1 MNEPMST
8 SWEESVR
15 KTAVTFPYPPT
26 PDIASGVAARLAS
39 RRRAPRRALAWALA
53 LLLLLLLSLFSVP
66 RVRAAIVDMFRLGAI
81 TIFVRPEAAP
91 VSAPTATLP
100 PLSDRILQAMTPVT
114 LAEANAQLADPV
126 RLPGYPAGL
135 GPPDDVYLSLDTAV
149 FLWRDPEQ
157 PETVQFSLY
166 QIEATSF
173 ALKAVT
179 VLQTTR
185 VNGQEAAWV
194 EGPHLFRLADG
205 RYENWWFVPGNV
217 LIWEEDGVTYRLE
230 GATNLDEAIR
240 IAESLVVWEK

>member
-1 MNEPMST
+1 MNESMNT
-8 SWEESVR
+8 SWEENMR
-15 KTAVTFPYPPT
+15 KTAVAFPYPPT
-26 PDIASGVAARLAS
+26 PDIVGGVAVRLAG

-66 RVRAAIVDMFRLGAI
+66 RVRAAIVDMLRLGAI
-81 TIFVRPEAAP
+81 TVFVRPEASP
-91 VSAPTATLP
+91 LPLPTATLP

-114 LAEANAQLADPV
+114 LAEASAQLADPV

-135 GPPDDVYLSLDTAV
+135 GPPDDVYLSQDTAV

-157 PETVQFSLY
+157 PEAVQFSLY

-179 VLQTTR
+179 ILQTTR

-194 EGPHLFRLADG
+194 EGPHLFQLADG
-205 RYENWWFVPGNV
+205 RYETWWFVPGNV
-217 LIWEEDGVTYRLE
+217 LIWEVDGVTYRLE
-230 GATNLDEAIR
+230 GAATLDEAIR